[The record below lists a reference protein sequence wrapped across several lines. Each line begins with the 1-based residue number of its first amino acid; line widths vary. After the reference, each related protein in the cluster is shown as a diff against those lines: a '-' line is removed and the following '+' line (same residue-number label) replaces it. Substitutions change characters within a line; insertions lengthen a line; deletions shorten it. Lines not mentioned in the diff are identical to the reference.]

1 MRIISYPVSNENL
14 DLGDLL
20 IKLDE
25 EYEEFLSAI
34 EFADDDNALEEFYD
48 VIQVMVNILDKVD
61 ITTKEIE
68 SAYFKHHR
76 KLLERG
82 WEFKK

>member
-1 MRIISYPVSNENL
+1 MFKELTI
-14 DLGDLL
+14 D
-20 IKLDE
+20 
-25 EYEEFLSAI
+25 
-34 EFADDDNALEEFYD
+34 
-48 VIQVMVNILDKVD
+48 
-61 ITTKEIE
+61 KEIE

>member
-1 MRIISYPVSNENL
+1 MRIISYPITNENL
-14 DLGDLL
+14 NSGELL
-20 IKLDE
+20 LKLDE

-34 EFADDDNALEEFYD
+34 EFVDNENALEEFYD
-48 VIQVMVNILDKVD
+48 VIQVMVNILDKMG
-61 ITTKEIE
+61 ITSKEIE

-76 KLLERG
+76 KLLDRG

>member
-1 MRIISYPVSNENL
+1 MRIISYPISNENL
-14 DLGDLL
+14 N
-20 IKLDE
+20 LDE
-25 EYEEFLSAI
+25 LMEKFEEECEEFLSAI

-48 VIQVMVNILDKVD
+48 VIQVMVNILDKID
-61 ITTKEIE
+61 ISTKEIE

-76 KLLERG
+76 KLLDRG

>member
-1 MRIISYPVSNENL
+1 MKIISYPGSNENL

-48 VIQVMVNILDKVD
+48 VIQIMVNILDKVD
-61 ITTKEIE
+61 INTKEIE
-68 SAYFKHHR
+68 NAYFKHHR
-76 KLLERG
+76 KLLSRG

>member
-1 MRIISYPVSNENL
+1 MNEVIIN
-14 DLGDLL
+14 
-20 IKLDE
+20 
-25 EYEEFLSAI
+25 
-34 EFADDDNALEEFYD
+34 
-48 VIQVMVNILDKVD
+48 
-61 ITTKEIE
+61 TKEIE